1 VKLRQTVFDSAS
13 ERALFRALDS
23 RWSPRLSLYPSMP
36 LAKMIELESSDN
48 LPASHRRFGLPS
60 APASTKEPEPILSA
74 DDDIPF

>member
-1 VKLRQTVFDSAS
+1 
-13 ERALFRALDS
+13 
-23 RWSPRLSLYPSMP
+23 MP
-36 LAKMIELESSDN
+36 LAKMIELEPSDN